1 MDPTTR
7 QWRFRTGD
15 KVRSAD
21 DVDLGK
27 VVAVEPDAGPPARL
41 VVEKGLL
48 RKHALTVPVGAVRNY
63 EDGTVYL
70 DLPEAALEGA
80 G

>member
-48 RKHALTVPVGAVRNY
+48 RKRALTVPVGAVCNY

>member
-1 MDPTTR
+1 MDPTIQ
-7 QWRFRTGD
+7 QWRFQVGD

-27 VVAVEPDAGPPARL
+27 VVALEPDPLRPTHL

-48 RKHALTVPVGAVRNY
+48 RKHELRVPVGAVCNY
-63 EDGTVYL
+63 ADGTVYL
-70 DLPEAALEGA
+70 DLPQAALEG
-80 G
+80 GG

>member
-1 MDPTTR
+1 MDRTTQ
-7 QWRFRTGD
+7 QWRFQTGD
-15 KVRSAD
+15 RVRSAD

-27 VVAVEPDAGPPARL
+27 VVAVEPDVGPPAIL

-48 RKHALTVPVGAVRNY
+48 AKRSLTVPVGAVCNY

-70 DLPEAALEGA
+70 DLPEAALEDGC
-80 G
+80 

>member
-1 MDPTTR
+1 MDPTIQ
-7 QWRFRTGD
+7 QWSFRKGD
-15 KVRSAD
+15 KVVSAD

-27 VVAVEPDAGPPARL
+27 VVAVEPETGKPARL

-48 RKHALTVPVGAVRNY
+48 AKRSLTVPVSAVCNY

-70 DLPEAALEGA
+70 DLPEAALEG
-80 G
+80 GG